1 MLLNKIKNKQ
11 TGVILDPV
19 YNGKMMFA
27 IKKLL
32 ENGEIK
38 QGQNILAIHTGG
50 ITGWFGKF
58 DKIMV

>member
-1 MLLNKIKNKQ
+1 MKQ